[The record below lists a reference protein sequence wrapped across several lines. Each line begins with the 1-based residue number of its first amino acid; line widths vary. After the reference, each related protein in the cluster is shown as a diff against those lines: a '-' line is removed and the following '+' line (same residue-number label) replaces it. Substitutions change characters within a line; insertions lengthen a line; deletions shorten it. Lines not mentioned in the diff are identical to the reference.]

1 MLGGRNTIVKFEK
14 NSIPSNNDLAKRSEN
29 SAFLV
34 HKKGN
39 IMAFYKLNEIQGKG
53 RRVVDTV
60 TDDINEARM
69 FGGNSIG
76 ATDKRGFSGYYN
88 LDTRRAGAYRN
99 ITAQPREF
107 SEVFN
112 EFRDMLTPS
121 SEAFEYILKN
131 NILDDEAQTFFGKE
145 PKVYDTEQKLFD
157 YLQGKTTLEQI
168 KNIPDDIDEID
179 ELTELVN
186 ERLATLDTPQTLFEI
201 SNGSW
206 KVMGIFEYYDGV
218 LTFSVKDTINM
229 GGMPKTVK
237 EAVREFR
244 SDNEPVQLLADEVDA
259 MYVVGRDPIALN
271 ELFAVN
277 DVKDEAEELLQYI
290 AGNAVDYQKARL
302 EIAEITG
309 FALSI
314 FPMNKTSQALYT
326 KYNANE
332 MSAIEVVRQ
341 LGIEAQ
347 SIKAIVRKIEGIDT
361 TELAH
366 RYVEQ
371 HFDKGFV
378 TIKQGKEKLVK
389 AGATAIETM
398 VNRINGNN
406 VFEYQGT
413 AEYPNVLVRELVRDM
428 EHYVS
433 DDDIVFEEVDESI
446 AKITEVLENFDGERI
461 EAEGA
466 KYVVKVLEVDYTD
479 DDFVVTYNFD
489 NDTNTTHIKL
499 ASPATIRQTFKG
511 ILIEQVANGHEG
523 QITAQSLKSEL
534 YDRLWGERAQ
544 RFASTEIF
552 SELEFSTSDYV
563 EELFQKKSDV
573 VNDIISGETAYSTL
587 EVFALNEFLGLL
599 KATALNQALVVGAKN
614 FVNDEGQTGY
624 EYLAKMPVT
633 SFNRFVID
641 RKNTGLQE
649 LGFQDT
655 RHTIPTE
662 DKLHESQLYTFDD
675 YHVTIEA
682 ISNSEYNVT
691 IKLSSPFL
699 EILPKVAKVIG
710 ELKFN
715 IGEPNVIHADFDQA
729 EKFAENAIE
738 VLANYIRN
746 IRDNYLENQ
755 LNPWFE
761 EVEDQLIDY
770 VMDNHRVDRRGA
782 MAITKR
788 AYKSIHYVYYD
799 FVEKIPLDMATI
811 QGAIDKLKKEPVKIS
826 GIRKLLDKT
835 AVEYLNS

>member
-145 PKVYDTEQKLFD
+145 PKGYDTEQKLFD

-259 MYVVGRDPIALN
+259 MYFVGRDPIALN

-378 TIKQGKEKLVK
+378 TIKRGKEKLVK

-466 KYVVKVLEVDYTD
+466 KYVVKVLEVAYTD

-489 NDTNTTHIKL
+489 NETNTTHIKL

-614 FVNDEGQTGY
+614 FVNDEGQNGY
-624 EYLAKMPVT
+624 EYLAKMPIN

-641 RKNTGLQE
+641 SKSTGLQE

-655 RHTIPTE
+655 RQSIPTE
-662 DKLHESQLYTFDD
+662 DKLHESQIYTFAD
-675 YHVTIEA
+675 YTVTIEE

-691 IKLSSPFL
+691 VKLSSPFL
-699 EILPKVAKVIG
+699 EILPKVAPVIG
-710 ELKFN
+710 ELDFKV
-715 IGEPNVIHADFDQA
+715 GQPNVIHGSFNQA
-729 EKFAENAIE
+729 ERFAESAIE
-738 VLANYIRN
+738 NLANYIRN

-755 LNPWFE
+755 FNTWFE
-761 EVEDQLIDY
+761 KVENQLIDY

-782 MAITKR
+782 MVITKN
-788 AYKSIHYVYYD
+788 AYKNIHSIYYD
-799 FVEKIPLDMATI
+799 FVVNVPLNMTDI
-811 QGAIDKLKKEPVKIS
+811 QEAIDKLKHKPVKIP
-826 GIRKLLDKT
+826 GMRHFLDQTTVK
-835 AVEYLNS
+835 YLNS